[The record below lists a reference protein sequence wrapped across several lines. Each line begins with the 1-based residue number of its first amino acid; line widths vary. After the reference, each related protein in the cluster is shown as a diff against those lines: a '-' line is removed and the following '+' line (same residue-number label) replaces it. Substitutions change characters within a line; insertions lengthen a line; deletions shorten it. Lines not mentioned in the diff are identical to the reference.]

1 MQQGLGNGVV
11 CFSHVLC
18 TVWRGTER
26 GRVRA
31 YFGYLIQSII
41 LEVAS
46 VAADFGKFFLLLFLI
61 TFSKS
66 GGKSGMKYI
75 SICFIYVMQ
84 CHWWWQPAGN
94 AGNLLTKYTR
104 RAPSIR

>member
-46 VAADFGKFFLLLFLI
+46 VATDFGKLLLLLFLI

-66 GGKSGMKYI
+66 GGKSGSRCI
-75 SICFIYVMQ
+75 NNCFIYVMW
-84 CHWWWQPAGN
+84 CHW
-94 AGNLLTKYTR
+94 
-104 RAPSIR
+104 